1 MFVMYVQVYRHCTDR
16 YKVLLQ
22 WVYKQLYPHKYP
34 VCIGQYE
41 PVWCVQYMVLMIE
54 ILTSYS
60 TVNLWGFEFNTL
72 RCLDVVRNVSIHHD
86 YWSSHP
92 TSRKKAISSGSNHG
106 TPHPKSTQWLQEI
119 RMGGSIVLKI
129 MTYYLLTLNRKS
141 ATLKINITV
150 RSLIICTQPL
160 SATHTWNLPTP
171 PWTLS
176 MIPVIINVSLNSN

>member
-1 MFVMYVQVYRHCTDR
+1 MYRYIDIVRTDIR
-16 YKVLLQ
+16 CCCSEYINNYIHTNTKCVLVSMNQ
-22 WVYKQLYPHKYP
+22 NDVFS
-34 VCIGQYE
+34 I
-41 PVWCVQYMVLMIE
+41 WCCMIE

-86 YWSSHP
+86 YRSFHP

-141 ATLKINITV
+141 ATLEINITV
-150 RSLIICTQPL
+150 RSLIYHMHPIPL
-160 SATHTWNLPTP
+160 GHTYMKPSNPT
-171 PWTLS
+171 
-176 MIPVIINVSLNSN
+176 LNFKHDSSDHQCQS

>member
-1 MFVMYVQVYRHCTDR
+1 MYRYMDIVQTDIR
-16 YKVLLQ
+16 CCCSEYINSYIHTNTQCVL
-22 WVYKQLYPHKYP
+22 VSMN
-34 VCIGQYE
+34 QYD
-41 PVWCVQYMVLMIE
+41 VFSIWCCMIE

-86 YWSSHP
+86 YRSSHP

-141 ATLKINITV
+141 ATLEINITV

>member
-86 YWSSHP
+86 YRSFHP

-106 TPHPKSTQWLQEI
+106 TPHPKSFNSMTSGNQNGWVDCIKNYDILFINSQQ
-119 RMGGSIVLKI
+119 KI
-129 MTYYLLTLNRKS
+129 SYSEN
-141 ATLKINITV
+141 
-150 RSLIICTQPL
+150 
-160 SATHTWNLPTP
+160 
-171 PWTLS
+171 
-176 MIPVIINVSLNSN
+176 